1 MTTPRL
7 HSPLLPLLRA
17 LPALVTRRHID
28 LARVSSTG
36 CR

>member
-7 HSPLLPLLRA
+7 HATVLPQLRA

-28 LARVSSTG
+28 LARVSSTS